1 MLSVPTSGTTEDM
14 LDRLDRNI
22 LEEVQ
27 RNGSQ
32 TADSLAERV
41 ALSPSAIARRLRR
54 LRGDG
59 WIARTI
65 ALLGPALTDQRL
77 RALVLVQL
85 TEHADRAGKAA
96 LLQRLDAAEKVQF
109 VFEISGEHDFALL
122 LDCGSMD
129 EFVGEAERLLAEDPV
144 VRRYE
149 TSFVKR
155 TCKFAPFVRL
165 D

>member
-1 MLSVPTSGTTEDM
+1 V
-14 LDRLDRNI
+14 
-22 LEEVQ
+22 
-27 RNGSQ
+27 
-32 TADSLAERV
+32 
-41 ALSPSAIARRLRR
+41 
-54 LRGDG
+54 
-59 WIARTI
+59 
-65 ALLGPALTDQRL
+65 
-77 RALVLVQL
+77 
-85 TEHADRAGKAA
+85 GKAA